1 MDFKKLNFKQQ
12 KYILPAIALPF
23 ILFLGYQG
31 SKLMSG
37 SNDKKETPR
46 ELSVSLGDTQDSI
59 LSKNDAYDKL
69 FSKGDGRTMLDGLQ
83 QENDSLNQYTDN
95 LEYKQKRYIDSL
107 NEVRKLQATANPAGQ
122 TSYYRPNRSEQQD
135 YERSRDIIRMLNKEA
150 SGNSNSGY
158 ATENPV
164 AQNEQNY
171 DKAVDP
177 VKMMR
182 EQMLVMDS
190 LEKSRNPEFQA
201 ELKAQEILKKNK
213 QKMDAF
219 LNSTLYVAK
228 SNIHNGFNSIYREK
242 ESSFVKAVIDE
253 NVTGYLGSRIR
264 FRLLE
269 DVFVGKVKLE
279 KGTVLYGHISG
290 FTLQRVNLNIVSVM
304 KNGTILP
311 INLSI
316 YDSDGMQ
323 GLFVPNSA
331 FREMLR
337 ELGSNSVQGTNMDA
351 GGKGF
356 YTSLL
361 SNAFRSASQTAAN
374 LIRTNKAKLKYNS
387 YIYLINEKDLKNHDA
402 Q

>member
-1 MDFKKLNFKQQ
+1 MDFKKINLKQQ
-12 KYILPAIALPF
+12 KYILPLIALPF
-23 ILFLGYQG
+23 ILFLGYQSG
-31 SKLMSG
+31 KLMGG
-37 SNDKKETPR
+37 SNDRKEAPK
-46 ELSVSLGDTQDSI
+46 ELSMSLGESQDSI
-59 LSKNDAYDKL
+59 LSKNEAYDKL

-83 QENDSLNQYTDN
+83 QESDSLNQYTDN
-95 LEYKQKRYIDSL
+95 LEYRQKRYIDSL
-107 NEVRKLQATANPAGQ
+107 NEVRKLQTANSTAGQ
-122 TSYYRPNRSEQQD
+122 SSYYQPNRAEQKD
-135 YERSRDIIRMLNKEA
+135 YARSREIIRMLNQEA
-150 SGNSNSGY
+150 SGSAASVQDKDP
-158 ATENPV
+158 AAV
-164 AQNEQNY
+164 AEQNM
-171 DKAVDP
+171 DP

-201 ELKAQEILKKNK
+201 EMKAQELLKKNK

-219 LNSTLYVAK
+219 LNSTYYVTK
-228 SNIHNGFNSIYREK
+228 SNIHNGFNSIFREK
-242 ESSFVKAVIDE
+242 ETSFVKAVIDE
-253 NVTGYLGSRIR
+253 NLTGYLGSRIR

-269 DVFVGKVKLE
+269 DVFIGKQKLD
-279 KGTVLYGHISG
+279 KGTVLYGQISG

-304 KNGTILP
+304 KAGEILP
-311 INLSI
+311 VNLSV

-323 GLFVPNSA
+323 GLYVPNSA

-361 SNAFRSASQTAAN
+361 SNAFRSASQTAAS

-387 YIYLINEKDLKNHDA
+387 YIYLINEKDLKNNN
-402 Q
+402 